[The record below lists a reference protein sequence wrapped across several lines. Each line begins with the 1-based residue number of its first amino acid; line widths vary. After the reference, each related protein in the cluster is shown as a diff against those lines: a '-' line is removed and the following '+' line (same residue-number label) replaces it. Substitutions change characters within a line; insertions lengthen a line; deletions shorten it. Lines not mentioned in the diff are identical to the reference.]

1 MNTLIINLTRFGDLL
16 QTQPVISGLTAR
28 GHRVSLVCLE
38 NFAPAT
44 AMLRHVEAVYPLP
57 GARLLSLM
65 ESGWHGGLSELWQW
79 SRTVRSNAAPRTVL
93 NLTASLSVRLLARH
107 LTGADAQLHGFA
119 LDSEGFGHNTDPWST
134 FLQASTRMRGCSP
147 FNIIDLFRMSA
158 GLDGTQCPFELNSPA
173 DSVREAMNSTLQA
186 HTGNLLRSGA
196 MRHPPRGFVALQP
209 GASEERR
216 RWPVEHFART
226 GDMLWQS
233 HGLCPVLLGSGA
245 EAELGRRYAAAAT
258 APHINLIG
266 ATDLPSLGAALLA
279 ARLLISNDTG
289 TMHLAAGLGVPV
301 LAIFLATAQPWD
313 TGPYKEGM
321 CSLEPDLPCHPCPF
335 NSRCPH
341 EHICRRHI
349 QPATVHAMTARWLDT
364 GVWSA
369 QPEEKD
375 ARVWISRLRS
385 DGFLDLESLSG
396 HENTDRTVW
405 VRLQRHFYSQFLD
418 RAPAARFG
426 TGAVRTIN
434 EPEQLL
440 KPEND
445 TLQAA
450 LDELAQ
456 ADALL
461 HLLQEQGNA
470 LRHRSVEM
478 LKKRFLATWQKLQ
491 VLWDASPRF
500 NVLGFLWMSETQEA
514 GACLDTVLAL
524 AARYRT
530 LITTWRTHLL
540 REGI

>member
-266 ATDLPSLGAALLA
+266 ATDLPSHWGPRCWQRGCSSATTPAQCILRPGWGCPFWPSFWPQPNRGTRAPTKKVCAVWNRTCPATPALSTAGA
-279 ARLLISNDTG
+279 RMNTS
-289 TMHLAAGLGVPV
+289 AAG
-301 LAIFLATAQPWD
+301 T
-313 TGPYKEGM
+313 Y
-321 CSLEPDLPCHPCPF
+321 
-335 NSRCPH
+335 SRPQCTP
-341 EHICRRHI
+341 
-349 QPATVHAMTARWLDT
+349 
-364 GVWSA
+364 
-369 QPEEKD
+369 
-375 ARVWISRLRS
+375 
-385 DGFLDLESLSG
+385 
-396 HENTDRTVW
+396 
-405 VRLQRHFYSQFLD
+405 
-418 RAPAARFG
+418 
-426 TGAVRTIN
+426 
-434 EPEQLL
+434 
-440 KPEND
+440 
-445 TLQAA
+445 
-450 LDELAQ
+450 
-456 ADALL
+456 
-461 HLLQEQGNA
+461 
-470 LRHRSVEM
+470 
-478 LKKRFLATWQKLQ
+478 
-491 VLWDASPRF
+491 
-500 NVLGFLWMSETQEA
+500 
-514 GACLDTVLAL
+514 
-524 AARYRT
+524 
-530 LITTWRTHLL
+530 
-540 REGI
+540 